1 MTLYV
6 GAAKWVGGTMGG
18 VFRKENG
25 GTRWERLALPDA
37 AQVQALTLHPQR
49 PEVLYAGTDVGLY
62 RTLDAGDSWQRLD
75 TPRGLQ
81 IWSVF
86 VHPSDSR
93 LLYAGT
99 SPLGVLRSQDGGET
113 WRRASVQLPQRVTMA
128 FPCRVMRFAV
138 NPARPENIYAA
149 LEVAGVMRSVDGGES
164 WTDCADELVALAN
177 RHPHLRSR
185 IQSDSDTEGMLD
197 AHAVGTTAAQPGTV
211 YLALRMGMFQSMDG
225 GSSWTDMQV
234 GRFSPLTYAR
244 DIRVSPHDPK
254 VLFTC
259 LSPASRSED
268 GSLYRS
274 DDTGAT
280 WTRVDRGIKA
290 RATMMAVGFDP
301 RNSGGIHC
309 ISRCG
314 QVFSTGD
321 GGATWEESLLPEGVE
336 DLYAIACT

>member
-18 VFRKENG
+18 VFRKVQGNSG
-25 GTRWERLALPDA
+25 WERLALPEA
-37 AQVQALTLHPQR
+37 VQVQAITVHPER
-49 PEVLYAGTDVGLY
+49 ANVLYAGTDMGLY
-62 RTLDAGDSWQRLD
+62 RTLDGGDSWQRLD
-75 TPRGLQ
+75 TPRDLQ
-81 IWSVF
+81 IWSVC
-86 VHPSDSR
+86 VHPKDSR

-113 WRRASVQLPQRVTMA
+113 WRRVPVQIPQRVTMA

-149 LEVAGVMRSVDGGES
+149 LEVAGVMRSMDEGES
-164 WTDCADELVALAN
+164 WADCAEDLAALAN
-177 RHPHLRSR
+177 KHPHLRSR

-197 AHAVGTTAAQPGTV
+197 VHAVGTTAAQPGTV
-211 YLALRMGMFQSMDG
+211 YLALRMGMFRSTDG
-225 GSSWTDMQV
+225 GSSWMDMQV

-244 DIRVSPHDPK
+244 DIRVSPHDSK

-268 GSLYRS
+268 GSLFRS
-274 DDTGAT
+274 DDVGVT

-301 RNSGGIHC
+301 HDPRGIHC

-321 GGATWEESLLPEGVE
+321 GGATWQESLLPEGVQ
-336 DLYAIACT
+336 DLYAVACT